1 MVGQPLKKIV
11 KKPSTLRELKDI
23 YPKEKFLISLKN
35 KCTYMVLEQNAS
47 GEDALRGWL
56 VAAFAADMKK
66 AGLTTTE
73 IRLQSEV
80 WLESNPSI
88 ESRFGQCSWELARS
102 ASGARREYR
111 ELAGWC
117 KGVRWKNTETRRKII
132 EGSRKACREFNH
144 DKEKVLQIR
153 HGPKIKLRHLAKDW
167 MMQWELARSSLGD
180 SSKGSGS
187 SLGICQGIAEGRP

>member
-66 AGLTTTE
+66 AG
-73 IRLQSEV
+73 IK
-80 WLESNPSI
+80 
-88 ESRFGQCSWELARS
+88 SRFGRCGWELARS
-102 ASGARREYR
+102 ASGARQEYR
-111 ELAGWC
+111 EL
-117 KGVRWKNTETRRKII
+117 VRMVQ
-132 EGSRKACREFNH
+132 GSPPEE
-144 DKEKVLQIR
+144 D
-153 HGPKIKLRHLAKDW
+153 
-167 MMQWELARSSLGD
+167 
-180 SSKGSGS
+180 
-187 SLGICQGIAEGRP
+187 